1 MTSYNDLGRIAETL
15 GDVDKAL
22 EYYLKSMALAEETGY
37 TRGYIGV
44 LNNVGPLYTKKNYS
58 KGLEYLNQVLELRI
72 KAVPLLLRKILRM
85 FISNKTGWTKH

>member
-1 MTSYNDLGRIAETL
+1 VTSYNDLGRIAETL

-58 KGLEYLNQVLELRI
+58 KGLEYLRDV
-72 KAVPLLLRKILRM
+72 K
-85 FISNKTGWTKH
+85 